1 MACLYYE
8 KKRKDGILRHLVL
21 RLCIECIIS
30 GFIFPILIDEE
41 EVLDI
46 SSDKCVG
53 ALSLVIAQYADRIV
67 VVDKGSI
74 VFYNT
79 G

>member
-8 KKRKDGILRHLVL
+8 KQRKDGILRHLVL
-21 RLCIECIIS
+21 RLCIKCIIS
-30 GFIFPILIDEE
+30 GFILIDEE

-67 VVDKGSI
+67 VVYKGSI

>member
-8 KKRKDGILRHLVL
+8 KQRKDGILRHLVL

-30 GFIFPILIDEE
+30 GFISPILIDEE
-41 EVLDI
+41 KVLDI

>member
-1 MACLYYE
+1 MKNNEKMAYCVTSYCVYVSS
-8 KKRKDGILRHLVL
+8 VL
-21 RLCIECIIS
+21 
-30 GFIFPILIDEE
+30 FPILIDEE
-41 EVLDI
+41 KVLDI